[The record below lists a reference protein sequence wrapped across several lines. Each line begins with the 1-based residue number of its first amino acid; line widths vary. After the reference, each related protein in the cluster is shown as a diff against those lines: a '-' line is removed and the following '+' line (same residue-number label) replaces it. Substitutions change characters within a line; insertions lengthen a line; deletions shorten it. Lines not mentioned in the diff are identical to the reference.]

1 MRRLALLVYLLVVL
15 PFQMV
20 WAVAAPVCG
29 HETELGSKKHFG
41 HHEHK
46 HQSDQ
51 SSYGGDS
58 GTESKSGIFDS
69 DCGVCHASCSM
80 AVCDGIAPLDF
91 AGADLVF
98 ARPPTLHLTL
108 FSSKPER
115 PKWLGLA

>member
-1 MRRLALLVYLLVVL
+1 MRRLVVFLLFLVPL
-15 PFQMV
+15 QLS
-20 WAVAAPVCG
+20 WAAVSAYCE
-29 HETELGSKKHFG
+29 HETEAASHHIG

-51 SSYGGDS
+51 SSNGGDP
-58 GTESKSGIFDS
+58 GTKSKSGIFDS